1 MLYARRIGTALGE
14 MLVAVDDAD
23 ALVALEF
30 CANARPEDL
39 LAHVTRP
46 DETVEWSDERGKAVV
61 AQLEEYFR
69 GERRAFDLALAPRG
83 SEFQRR
89 VWQELTRIPYGTT
102 ISYGE
107 LARRV
112 GKRSATASRAIGQAN
127 ASNPIAVVVPCH
139 RVIGRDGRLT
149 GYAAGLSF
157 KAKLLTL
164 EGALAPDELIAPRSH
179 RAIQQAH
186 AHAGGPPRAARV
198 RERPARAIRPGSP
211 DQADLF
217 PPS

>member
-1 MLYARRIGTALGE
+1 MPLYARRIGTPLGE
-14 MLVAVDDAD
+14 MVLAVDEAD

-30 CANARPEDL
+30 RGSRKPAELVGA
-39 LAHVTRP
+39 LARP
-46 DETVEWSDERGKAVV
+46 DETVEWCDDRGETVV
-61 AQLEEYFR
+61 AQLDEYFR
-69 GERRAFDLALAPRG
+69 GERREFQLALAPRG

-112 GKRSATASRAIGQAN
+112 GKKSATASRAVGQAN
-127 ASNPIAVVVPCH
+127 ATNPIAVVVPCH
-139 RVIGRDGRLT
+139 RVIGRDGKLT

-164 EGALAPDELIAPRSH
+164 EGALAPDDLIAPRETH
-179 RAIQQAH
+179 RS
-186 AHAGGPPRAARV
+186 PPGRGRGLV
-198 RERPARAIRPGSP
+198 RERRTPVGSA

-217 PPS
+217 AQP

>member
-1 MLYARRIGTALGE
+1 MLFARRIGTPLGE
-14 MLVAVDDAD
+14 MLVVVDDAG
-23 ALVALEF
+23 ALLALEF
-30 CANARPEDL
+30 CAQARPEDL
-39 LAHVTRP
+39 LAHVVRP
-46 DETVEWSDERGKAVV
+46 DESVEWSDERGADVV

-69 GERRAFDLALAPRG
+69 GERRQFELALAPRG
-83 SEFQRR
+83 SDFQRR
-89 VWQELTRIPYGTT
+89 VWQELTRIPYGST

-127 ASNPIAVVVPCH
+127 ASNPIAIVVPCH
-139 RVIGRDGRLT
+139 RVIGHDGRLT

-164 EGALAPDELIAPRSH
+164 EGALAPDDLLAPRSQ
-179 RAIQQAH
+179 RALQQAH
-186 AHAGGPPRAARV
+186 AHAAGASPQRLRERRV
-198 RERPARAIRPGSP
+198 RAGRPGSA

-217 PPS
+217 PAS

>member
-1 MLYARRIGTALGE
+1 MLFARRLGTPLGE
-14 MLVAVDDAD
+14 MVLAVDEEG

-30 CANARPEDL
+30 CAHQKPAEL
-39 LAHVTRP
+39 IAALTRP
-46 DETVEWSDERGKAVV
+46 DESVAWSEERGGDVV
-61 AQLEEYFR
+61 AQLDEYFR
-69 GERRAFDLALAPRG
+69 GERRAFELPLAPRG

-112 GKRSATASRAIGQAN
+112 GKKSATASRAVGQAN
-127 ASNPIAVVVPCH
+127 ATNPIAIVVPCH
-139 RVIGRDGRLT
+139 RVIGHDGKLT

-164 EGALAPDELIAPRSH
+164 EGALAPDDLIARPE
-179 RAIQQAH
+179 
-186 AHAGGPPRAARV
+186 PRAYPPGPHRRARV
-198 RERPARAIRPGSP
+198 RERAGA
-211 DQADLF
+211 DQPDLF
-217 PPS
+217 SQP

>member
-1 MLYARRIGTALGE
+1 MPLHARRIGTPLGE
-14 MLVAVDDAD
+14 MIVAVDDAE

-30 CANARPEDL
+30 CADSEPERL
-39 LAHVTRP
+39 LAALTLPGESIDWRE
-46 DETVEWSDERGKAVV
+46 DRGGAVV
-61 AQLEEYFR
+61 DQLDEYFR
-69 GERRAFDLALAPRG
+69 GERREFDLALAPRG

-112 GKRSATASRAIGQAN
+112 GKRSATASRAVGQAN
-127 ASNPIAVVVPCH
+127 ASNPIAIVVPCH
-139 RVIGRDGRLT
+139 RVIGHDGRLT

-164 EGALAPDELIAPRSH
+164 EGALAPDDLVA
-179 RAIQQAH
+179 
-186 AHAGGPPRAARV
+186 PPRAYARGGTARRV
-198 RERPARAIRPGSP
+198 REQRVRAAGSP
-211 DQADLF
+211 DQAELF
-217 PPS
+217 PQP

>member
-1 MLYARRIGTALGE
+1 MPLYARRIGTPLGE
-14 MLVAVDDAD
+14 MVLAVDEAD
-23 ALVALEF
+23 ALVGLEF
-30 CANARPEDL
+30 RGNRKPAELVGALAR
-39 LAHVTRP
+39 A
-46 DETVEWSDERGKAVV
+46 DETVEWCEDRGGTVV
-61 AQLEEYFR
+61 AQLDEYFR
-69 GERRAFDLALAPRG
+69 GERREFQLALAPRG

-112 GKRSATASRAIGQAN
+112 GKKSATASRAVGQAN
-127 ASNPIAVVVPCH
+127 ATNPIAVVVPCH
-139 RVIGRDGRLT
+139 RVIGRDGKLT

-164 EGALAPDELIAPRSH
+164 EGALAPDDLIAPREPH
-179 RAIQQAH
+179 RA
-186 AHAGGPPRAARV
+186 PPGHGRGLV
-198 RERPARAIRPGSP
+198 RERRTPVGSA

-217 PPS
+217 AQP